1 MGINIKC
8 RAANDP
14 SVFTIMEKGEGPTFN
29 ILSRHYAKLAFNP
42 MVSRRDICPL

>member
-14 SVFTIMEKGEGPTFN
+14 SVFTITEK
-29 ILSRHYAKLAFNP
+29 AKLTNPLVPYEFAFSGLLT
-42 MVSRRDICPL
+42 VS

>member
-14 SVFTIMEKGEGPTFN
+14 SVFTIRE
-29 ILSRHYAKLAFNP
+29 IAKLTNP
-42 MVSRRDICPL
+42 LPYKFALACLT